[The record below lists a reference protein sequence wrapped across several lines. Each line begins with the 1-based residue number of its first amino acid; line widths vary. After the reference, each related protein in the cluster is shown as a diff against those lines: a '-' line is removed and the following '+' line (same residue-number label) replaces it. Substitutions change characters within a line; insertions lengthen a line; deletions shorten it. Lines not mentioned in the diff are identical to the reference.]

1 MGKPCELMRP
11 NTAQSDEETPPAVAK
26 GFGKQDFAKGGR
38 GRGGGGRKGAKQQQK
53 RKNTHAWGCGTLTM
67 EPLMLPMKTML
78 PFALRSMR
86 WRATVVAN
94 R

>member
-1 MGKPCELMRP
+1 MRP
-11 NTAQSDEETPPAVAK
+11 NTAPVGRRTPPAVANE
-26 GFGKQDFAKGGR
+26 FGKQVFAKEGEGGQME
-38 GRGGGGRKGAKQQQK
+38 GKGAKTTT
-53 RKNTHAWGCGTLTM
+53 RDTHAWGCGTLTM

-86 WRATVVAN
+86 WRATAVAK

>member
-1 MGKPCELMRP
+1 MVSQ
-11 NTAQSDEETPPAVAK
+11 TS
-26 GFGKQDFAKGGR
+26 FGKQDCAREEQTGGQGVRGWKGR
-38 GRGGGGRKGAKQQQK
+38 NKQQTTR
-53 RKNTHAWGCGTLTM
+53 RKENRTHAWGCGTFTM

-86 WRATVVAN
+86 WRATAVAK